1 MKGISRYLVGIILP
15 ILPETRC
22 FGFKRWLLRVRGAK
36 IGKNVR
42 ICSSARFLGTG
53 ELEIGDNT
61 WIGHECLI
69 SSSSKIIIG
78 ANCDLAPRVYIGTG
92 THEIT
97 VNCDRVAD
105 IEISRDIKIGDGC
118 WLCVNTTILP
128 GVEIG
133 NKCIIAAGA
142 VVTKPFQADLLL
154 IAGVPAVVRKILK

>member
-1 MKGISRYLVGIILP
+1 MP

-22 FGFKRWLLRVRGAK
+22 LGFKRWMWRLCGAK

-42 ICSSARFLGTG
+42 ICSSARFLGAG

-69 SSSSKIIIG
+69 SSSSKIVIG

-105 IEISRDIKIGDGC
+105 IEISRNIKIGDGC

-154 IAGVPAVVRKILK
+154 IAGVPAVVRKILR

>member
-22 FGFKRWLLRVRGAK
+22 FGFKRWLLRVYGAK

-42 ICSSARFLGTG
+42 ICSSAKFLGSG
-53 ELEIGDNT
+53 ELVIGDNT
-61 WIGHECLI
+61 WIGHQCLI

-97 VNCDRVAD
+97 VNCDRVAN
-105 IEISRDIKIGDGC
+105 IEISSDIKIGDGC

-154 IAGVPAVVRKILK
+154 IAGVPAVVKKILR